1 MAFMNKLLVFIVL
14 TFVNSI
20 LGNRIPSLLEPE
32 GEGKLFAVL
41 VAGSDGWY
49 NYRHQVSI
57 IESVFKLYSFT
68 NIPKLYYY

>member
-1 MAFMNKLLVFIVL
+1 MAKLNKLLIFIFL
-14 TFVNSI
+14 TFINEI
-20 LGNRIPSLLEPE
+20 LASRIPSILEPE

-57 IESVFKLYSFT
+57 IE
-68 NIPKLYYY
+68 